1 MYRFSHGQSPRGRG
15 IALLLTLLLMCSLF
29 AGCEKDDP
37 EPRPGKLDVTPTAE
51 ADPTGDVTPTG
62 EITAPANPT
71 DGPEPTGPDI
81 PTGEPTP
88 TDAPAATETPTP
100 MPTDSPTPTPTQ
112 APALTFGNK
121 MADYYGTWFCKSRA
135 GLESEESQCA
145 DNPRDDY
152 RMVFSG
158 DTLVEYHAERHLLTD
173 NWTYSRTFEL
183 RTTFSDEE
191 KKMYE
196 EWGYG
201 VSTYLENP
209 TDLTKGHL
217 LYSCTEGSNGDSS
230 DLGALYV
237 IDAQPD
243 GTLTTEFVCVSG
255 NGTFPVFVDSTY
267 TREPVFPM
275 GQYYEDYLGVWHAR
289 TIAAYLGDAMEMN
302 DSQVYDIRIVLYE
315 DGRMD
320 IVTVSDDHTTVKN
333 VNHYRYATSFSEDEI
348 KTFKTWDDCGGKTY
362 DSTWKGWAADLAK
375 NPPYPVDGKLL
386 FVSTDEDNPG
396 QLIELEWDDTF
407 KSLDLWEF
415 SFNDKKKE
423 ELITFFTFKRE
434 SPYSYTP
441 GSCYVDYLGT
451 WIMTEMQLE
460 ENGMFGEIEIIDD
473 PTPYVKILING
484 DMTAWETYNGGPVIY
499 RLRTE
504 KRADDPEWYKNHN
517 LNGAITDLSKRRLV
531 FASET
536 AEFFPGALLV
546 VDGID
551 TGTIRVLV
559 YGETADSTYYIPL
572 RTLVRQTGLA
582 RLQDN

>member
-1 MYRFSHGQSPRGRG
+1 M
-15 IALLLTLLLMCSLF
+15 
-29 AGCEKDDP
+29 
-37 EPRPGKLDVTPTAE
+37 
-51 ADPTGDVTPTG
+51 
-62 EITAPANPT
+62 
-71 DGPEPTGPDI
+71 
-81 PTGEPTP
+81 
-88 TDAPAATETPTP
+88 
-100 MPTDSPTPTPTQ
+100 
-112 APALTFGNK
+112 
-121 MADYYGTWFCKSRA
+121 
-135 GLESEESQCA
+135 
-145 DNPRDDY
+145 
-152 RMVFSG
+152 
-158 DTLVEYHAERHLLTD
+158 
-173 NWTYSRTFEL
+173 
-183 RTTFSDEE
+183 
-191 KKMYE
+191 
-196 EWGYG
+196 
-201 VSTYLENP
+201 
-209 TDLTKGHL
+209 
-217 LYSCTEGSNGDSS
+217 
-230 DLGALYV
+230 
-237 IDAQPD
+237 
-243 GTLTTEFVCVSG
+243 
-255 NGTFPVFVDSTY
+255 
-267 TREPVFPM
+267 
-275 GQYYEDYLGVWHAR
+275 
-289 TIAAYLGDAMEMN
+289 
-302 DSQVYDIRIVLYE
+302 
-315 DGRMD
+315 
-320 IVTVSDDHTTVKN
+320 
-333 VNHYRYATSFSEDEI
+333 
-348 KTFKTWDDCGGKTY
+348 
-362 DSTWKGWAADLAK
+362 
-375 NPPYPVDGKLL
+375 DGKLL

-460 ENGMFGEIEIIDD
+460 ENGMLGEIEIIDD

-504 KRADDPEWYKNHN
+504 KRADDPEWYNNHN